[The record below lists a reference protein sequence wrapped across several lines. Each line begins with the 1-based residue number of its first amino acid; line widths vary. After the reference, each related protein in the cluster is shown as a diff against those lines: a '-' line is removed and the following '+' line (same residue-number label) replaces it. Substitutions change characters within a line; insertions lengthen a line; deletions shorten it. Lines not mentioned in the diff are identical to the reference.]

1 MSTGFPI
8 GYNFT
13 PVVGSRVA
21 DLLSNRFS
29 GVRLEPYAAF
39 NFWVEIEGLLVGGF
53 SAVSGL
59 ESNIEVDEHIE
70 GGVNDFTHRFPR
82 RTSYANLVLS
92 HGLTD
97 ISTLWN
103 WYYNVT
109 QGIVERKNGT
119 IMLLDAQQL
128 PAMYWNF
135 RNAFPVKWS
144 GPNFD
149 ASRGDA
155 AVESIELVH
164 EGLVKPFA
172 GQAGSLAGGVAR
184 GVAQVVGWQG

>member
-1 MSTGFPI
+1 MSTGFPV
-8 GYNFT
+8 GFNF
-13 PVVGSRVA
+13 SS
-21 DLLSNRFS
+21 LLSNRLAGIRFD
-29 GVRLEPYAAF
+29 PYAAC
-39 NFWVEIEGLLVGGF
+39 NFVVELEGLLVGGF
-53 SAVSGL
+53 TQVNGL
-59 ESNIEVDEHIE
+59 ESEIEVQEHPE
-70 GGVNDFTHRFPR
+70 GGVNDFSHQFPG

-119 IMLLDAQQL
+119 IMLLNHQQV
-128 PAMYWNF
+128 PVMYWNF

-144 GPNFD
+144 GPDFD
-149 ASRGDA
+149 ASSSEA

-164 EGLVKPFA
+164 EGLVKPLL
-172 GQAGSLAGGVAR
+172 GQAGAVAR
-184 GVAQVVGWQG
+184 AGARAAGWQG